1 MIGVKSLGKRSQS
14 GRGLV
19 EIQMPVES
27 QCHPMYDVN
36 EVKMRNRSLLKGHRA
51 VLLWKQA
58 NDHEKQEH
66 SKGSTNLHTFAD
78 HIPRAAKGEFSAPTL
93 SSPTASPTRRY
104 LPAKSPP
111 RSRPSSCYILRLGAP
126 VKQHATALPKR
137 PSSKQ
142 HQVRVYSVFPSSSTS
157 PSHLGFPCRRPC
169 SSARTPVLLYS
180 HPRAPS

>member
-1 MIGVKSLGKRSQS
+1 MGKLSQS
-14 GRGLV
+14 GRRLV

-27 QCHPMYDVN
+27 QCQPMYDVN

-66 SKGSTNLHTFAD
+66 SKGGTNLHMFAD
-78 HIPRAAKGEFSAPTL
+78 HNTESSERRILRTHIVFPPPRP
-93 SSPTASPTRRY
+93 PPRRY

-142 HQVRVYSVFPSSSTS
+142 HHVRVCSVFPSSSTS

-169 SSARTPVLLYS
+169 SSTRT
-180 HPRAPS
+180 PRAPS